1 MLVLPLDR
9 VSTKLEAR
17 VSHESL
23 SRWLGANSFD
33 FSSKKKKEYREKM
46 ALVAQEVSDGMCMLF
61 PTLYVDWKTVHCK
74 KLLILFSFYPC

>member
-1 MLVLPLDR
+1 MSVLPLDR

-33 FSSKKKKEYREKM
+33 FSSKRKKKKN
-46 ALVAQEVSDGMCMLF
+46 GM
-61 PTLYVDWKTVHCK
+61 
-74 KLLILFSFYPC
+74 

>member
-1 MLVLPLDR
+1 MSVLPLDR

-33 FSSKKKKEYREKM
+33 FSSKKEKEKRKKK
-46 ALVAQEVSDGMCMLF
+46 G
-61 PTLYVDWKTVHCK
+61 
-74 KLLILFSFYPC
+74 I